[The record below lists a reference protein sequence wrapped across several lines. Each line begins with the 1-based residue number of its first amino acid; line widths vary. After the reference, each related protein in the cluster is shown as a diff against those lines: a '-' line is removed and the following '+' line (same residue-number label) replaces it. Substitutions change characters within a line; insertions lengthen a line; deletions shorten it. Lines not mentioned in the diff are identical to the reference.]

1 MGEAEK
7 AMMVYP
13 PEAIPA
19 PPAPAMA
26 RPTIRAVLL
35 GATPQIREPSSK
47 TAMEIRK
54 EIFRGKYL

>member
-1 MGEAEK
+1 
-7 AMMVYP
+7 MVYP

-35 GATPQIREPSSK
+35 GATPQIREPSSN
-47 TAMEIRK
+47 TAMEMRK
-54 EIFRGKYL
+54 EILRGKYL